1 MDNQDLPT
9 TNEEKKEIVLSSK
22 KNWFWLAVA
31 IALISPVSGV
41 ILAVALLAESG
52 MRRTGLIIFI
62 LSFIWGVASLYL
74 TSWLMNNGYLPVF

>member
-22 KNWFWLAVA
+22 KKWFWLAVA

-41 ILAVALLAESG
+41 ILAIALLAESG
-52 MRRTGLIIFI
+52 MRKTGLIIFI
-62 LSFIWGVASLYL
+62 LSFIWGVTSLYL